1 MGVFFRD
8 LRYGVRQLVQRPG
21 FAAVAIGSLALGIG
35 LNVTIFSVVNGVL
48 LRGQALERPEQLVEI
63 YSGLSKDFP
72 QLTSSYPDFQDIEKG
87 ADALAGVAGSSY
99 VRGIM
104 SSVAPPRDSRGSA
117 ALEGS
122 FSSPASGGH
131 FGGRGTLV
139 TGETITSNY
148 FSLLGIPIAV
158 GREFR
163 ADENLTPNAAP
174 VIIVSHGLWQR
185 SLGGA
190 PSAIGST
197 VKISGVDY
205 TVVGVAPRTFQGTIP
220 GIPADFWVPLMM
232 VDRFAFSGVQSNS
245 DEDPGDTRLTRRGAR
260 WLFVKGRLK
269 DGRTIEEA
277 RSQLE
282 TIYARLRSDFPVTNK
297 DVTVSVV
304 PVSDIRFHPMLD
316 GYFQAASAGLAGAV
330 ALVLLIACG
339 NVAGL
344 LLARANARQK
354 ELAIRAALGAGR
366 RRLIQQLLAEGLV
379 LALAGGALGMVIAW
393 WTGGVLQGLT
403 STDVFP
409 MRVAFDFSI
418 DATVLA
424 FAVAASAV
432 TALVFGLAPAWSASR
447 PELVPAL
454 KASMEGDIRKRL
466 SMRDLLVVGQL
477 AMSTVLLVAG
487 ALLLRGLSAAHN
499 TDLGYDP
506 APLTRISFNLAM
518 NGYDEPRATALGER
532 ALEALRA
539 LPGVEAVSTTSR
551 LPLAPDINMDGVR
564 VPGHHSADEQE
575 TPVDS
580 VQVGPQYFDT
590 VRVPIVAG
598 RAFTR
603 EDQGR
608 RVAIVNETFAKRY
621 WPGGNAV
628 GQRFYRGGYHTPV
641 WEVVGV
647 ARDHKVRSVGEEP
660 RPYMHSPGGLGRTI
674 NLVIR
679 TATPPAQALPM
690 LRDALWKI
698 EPDIVFTED
707 APASDIAETTIMPT
721 RVGAFVLGA
730 FGALALLL
738 AAIGLY
744 GVVAYSVSR
753 RTREIGIRVALGAP
767 RGAVMRTLVSKGA
780 GLALVGL
787 GLGGIAAAG
796 VGRLL
801 ESMLYGVSAF
811 DAPAFG
817 IAAGVLLLIAGVANI
832 VPALGA
838 MRVDPVRALRSE

>member
-1 MGVFFRD
+1 MGVFLRD

-104 SSVAPPRDSRGSA
+104 SS
-117 ALEGS
+117 
-122 FSSPASGGH
+122 
-131 FGGRGTLV
+131 GGRGALV

-148 FSLLGIPIAV
+148 FSLLGIPIAL

-163 ADENLTPNAAP
+163 ADENLTPGAAP

-185 SLGGA
+185 TLGGA
-190 PSAIGST
+190 QTVIGST
-197 VKISGVDY
+197 IKISGFDY

-232 VDRFAFSGVQSNS
+232 VDRFAFSGIQSNS
-245 DEDPGDTRLTRRGAR
+245 DEDPGDTRLTRRGSR

-269 DGRTIEEA
+269 DGRTIEQA

-304 PVSDIRFHPMLD
+304 PVRDIRFHPMLD
-316 GYFQAASAGLAGAV
+316 GYFQAASAGLATAV

-366 RRLIQQLLAEGLV
+366 RRLIEQLLAEGLV
-379 LALAGGALGMVIAW
+379 LAFAGGALGIVIAW
-393 WTGGVLQGLT
+393 WAGGALQGLT

-409 MRVAFDFSI
+409 IQVAFDFSI

-424 FAVAASAV
+424 FAVAASFV

-454 KASMEGDIRKRL
+454 KASMEGDIRTRL

-477 AMSTVLLVAG
+477 AMSTVLVVAG
-487 ALLLRGLSAAHN
+487 VLMLRGLSAAHN

-506 APLTRISFNLAM
+506 RPLSSLTFNLGM
-518 NGYDEPRATALGER
+518 NGYDAPRAAALRER
-532 ALEALRA
+532 ALETLRA
-539 LPGVEAVSTTSR
+539 LPGVEGVTITSR

-564 VPGHHSADEQE
+564 VPGHHSAEEQE

-580 VQVGPQYFDT
+580 VVVGPDYFTT
-590 VRVPIVAG
+590 VNIPIVAG

-603 EDQGR
+603 QDEDR
-608 RVAIVNETFAKRY
+608 RVAIVNETLAKQY
-621 WPGGNAV
+621 WPQGNAV
-628 GQRFYRGGYHTPV
+628 GQRFYRGGYHTPA

-647 ARDHKVRSVGEEP
+647 ARDHKVRSVGESP
-660 RPYMHSPGGLGRTI
+660 RPYLHSPASYSGLT
-674 NLVIR
+674 VDFVVR

-744 GVVAYSVSR
+744 GVVAHSVSR

-767 RGAVMRTLVSKGA
+767 RAAVMRTLVSKGA
-780 GLALVGL
+780 GLALLGL
-787 GLGGIAAAG
+787 GLGAIGAAG

-811 DAPAFG
+811 DAAAFG
-817 IAAGVLLLIAGVANI
+817 IAAVVLLLIAGLANI

-838 MRVDPVRALRSE
+838 LRVDPVRALRSE